1 MLKALSRPSLM
12 FALAASALSAQQ
24 SPVTTPAPAGPSP
37 LVILRSTLRQLVT
50 YQEKYY
56 AEHSTYASSLDALKA
71 GGFTLPAKVNIT
83 LLEAKANAWSASA
96 AHADVSGATCVNW
109 VGRPGDV
116 TTPKTALEGRA
127 GREGE
132 PTCDAAMAVVEN
144 KMLAEVKAALR
155 NLVTAQEQYFADH
168 GTYTTDL
175 SALGLY
181 PAPKGTRPPF
191 MVQVS
196 FAGGRGWSGITDL
209 RRLGKSCVI
218 YVGNVDELPTIPRTI
233 RDRLLPSGEGEATC
247 EKP

>member
-1 MLKALSRPSLM
+1 MFTTLSRTALTL
-12 FALAASALSAQQ
+12 ALAATALPSQQ

-37 LVILRSTLRQLVT
+37 LVTLRSTLRQLVT

-56 AEHSTYASSLDALKA
+56 SEHSAYASSLDALKA
-71 GGFTLPAKVNIT
+71 NGFTLPAKVSIA
-83 LLEAKANAWSASA
+83 LIEAKANAWSASA
-96 AHADVSGATCVNW
+96 AHADVPGATCVNW

-116 TTPKTALEGRA
+116 TTPKTAIDGRA

-144 KMLAEVKAALR
+144 QLIGEVKSALR
-155 NLVTAQEQYFADH
+155 NLVTAEETYFADH
-168 GTYTTDL
+168 GSYTTDL

-191 MVQVS
+191 MVQVL

-233 RDRLLPSGEGEATC
+233 RDRLLPTGEGEPTC

>member
-1 MLKALSRPSLM
+1 MFTALSRT
-12 FALAASALSAQQ
+12 ALTLAVAAVALPAQQ
-24 SPVTTPAPAGPSP
+24 SPVKALAPAVQSP

-50 YQEKYY
+50 HQEAYY
-56 AEHSTYASSLDALKA
+56 ADHSTYAQSLDALKA
-71 GGFTLPAKVNIT
+71 SGFTLPAKVSIM
-83 LLEAKANAWSASA
+83 LLEAKPTGWSGSAS
-96 AHADVSGATCVNW
+96 HADVPGATCVNW
-109 VGRPGDV
+109 VGRPADI
-116 TTPKTALEGRA
+116 TPPKTALDGRA

-132 PTCDAAMAVVEN
+132 PACDAAMAVVEN
-144 KMLAEVKAALR
+144 QLIAEAKGALR

-175 SALGLY
+175 GALGLY

-191 MVQVS
+191 MVQVI

-218 YVGNVDELPTIPRTI
+218 YVGNVDELPTIPRTL
-233 RDRLLPSGEGEATC
+233 RDRLLPTGEGEPTC